1 MKRLL
6 DIILALILLP
16 LALPISLGA
25 MVVLAIEIGANPIFT
40 QTRVGRHK
48 RPFTIYKLR
57 TMKSD
62 TRDAASH
69 EVKPGQITRVGR
81 VIRRVK
87 FDELPQI
94 INVLMGDMSFVGPR
108 PCLPIQEEL
117 VSERERRGI
126 YELRPGIT
134 GPAQLAG
141 IDMSEPARLAKA
153 DEAYK
158 SGWSLT
164 RDISILMRTF
174 LGMGSGDAATAAEP
188 R

>member
-1 MKRLL
+1 MKRLF
-6 DIILALILLP
+6 DIILALTLLP

-25 MVVLAIEIGANPIFT
+25 MLVLALEFRANPLFT

-48 RPFTIYKLR
+48 QPFTIYKLR
-57 TMKSD
+57 TMKPD
-62 TRDAASH
+62 TLDAASH
-69 EVKPGQITRVGR
+69 EVKPGQITRAGR
-81 VIRRVK
+81 VIRRIK

-94 INVLMGDMSFVGPR
+94 INVLRGDMSFVGPR
-108 PCLPIQEEL
+108 PCLPMQEEL

-126 YELRPGIT
+126 YDLRPGIT

-141 IDMSEPARLAKA
+141 IDMSSPTRLAEA
-153 DEAYK
+153 DEGYK
-158 SGWSLT
+158 GKWSLM
-164 RDISILMRTF
+164 RDISILARTF